1 MSFSGDVKNEL
12 AENLP
17 KARHCRI
24 AELAALIGMCGA
36 VVEGR
41 PVFRSEN
48 PIVVGR
54 ATLLTRKLFG
64 VELGQADEDECG
76 KILETVKAVY
86 VNEDNA
92 DEPYYRISNIV
103 IQQQC
108 CRRAFLRGTFLAGG
122 SLSDPDKMY
131 HFEISVPNKSQ
142 AEQLTDVISSFG
154 IEAKTIQ
161 RKRYYV
167 VYVKESEQ
175 IVDLLNIMEAHVALM
190 DLENIRILKDM
201 RNAVNRRVNCEAAN
215 INKTVMAAS
224 KQIEDINYL
233 RDTIGLDKLSEEL
246 AETARLRIAYPEA
259 SLLELGK
266 LHGVPIGKS
275 GVNHRLKKLSGI
287 AEKMQSS
294 V

>member
-1 MSFSGDVKNEL
+1 
-12 AENLP
+12 
-17 KARHCRI
+17 
-24 AELAALIGMCGA
+24 
-36 VVEGR
+36 
-41 PVFRSEN
+41 
-48 PIVVGR
+48 
-54 ATLLTRKLFG
+54 
-64 VELGQADEDECG
+64 
-76 KILETVKAVY
+76 
-86 VNEDNA
+86 
-92 DEPYYRISNIV
+92 
-103 IQQQC
+103 
-108 CRRAFLRGTFLAGG
+108 
-122 SLSDPDKMY
+122 MY